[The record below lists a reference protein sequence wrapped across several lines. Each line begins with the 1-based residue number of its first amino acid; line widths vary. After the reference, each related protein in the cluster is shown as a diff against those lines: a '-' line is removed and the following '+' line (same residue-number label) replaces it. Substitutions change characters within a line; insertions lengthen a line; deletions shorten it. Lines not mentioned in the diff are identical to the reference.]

1 MATENSARAE
11 AQRIMSL
18 LEAPETATAPAQA
31 PEMPAA
37 QTDARAEASRI
48 MSRLTE
54 DRPAVSQPRA
64 PSPAVPVTKPT
75 MYQQARTAPKK
86 PEPELTWSETGQQAI
101 RNLPSST
108 VGVVKATAQAL
119 NPLNLPETLGGIKEI
134 GRGLLSKT
142 KGVVGV
148 QQDPAQAA
156 KDEAVLDAV
165 AAHYKQA
172 YGSEAGFKRAL
183 ANDPA
188 SVLADMAT
196 LITGGAGAATKTG
209 LISQKAALKASQVAG
224 YVDPIQAAVK
234 VAKAP
239 LVGAK
244 IPFTEKRIPGVANM
258 APYALALTTG
268 RSPELIEQ
276 AARAGLEGTE
286 AQRNAFLQYS
296 AAGANDMDIVDAAE
310 DALSKAK
317 KARSDAYKAR
327 MTSLGAAPPDV
338 DYAPILQKLDKLK
351 DDYSIKSS
359 TGVRL
364 PKNKQAIDLI
374 EAIESEMAPYAKGPA
389 GSAERNIFGADAL
402 KQRINE
408 MMLASKGNPGAYRA
422 GVDAY
427 NTMKDAIM
435 KVSPEYGS
443 IMREYEDASGLIN
456 DIRNSLG
463 VGRAGPETVLKRLLP
478 KKQPSTRKLLIE
490 KLGEYDDKLPHMI
503 AGAALREAIPGG
515 IQNLISTVVGF
526 GVHPVGGVANILASS
541 PKLAGR
547 AAYTAGRL
555 GAGARAVTQPAVTLP
570 AYQIG
575 RATEVAG
582 QAPMA
587 EVPAEEAQG
596 ETPTGVT
603 PDVVERIREVEGEG
617 KNPMSSAS
625 GPFQIVNRT
634 FIDAFRKF
642 YADQAQGMTDE
653 EILDLK
659 NSPDGQRIAEEIGPM
674 LIQDNA
680 NIIGRA
686 GYETT
691 PGNVYLAHF
700 LGATDALKVLNA
712 DPSTPVDQF
721 LPAKVISSNER
732 LLRGKT
738 AGEVREMMEQMMQP
752 AAASGG
758 RIERRAG
765 GRVDHVDG
773 LVEQLMLQVRKAKK
787 ETTKSTEPLLNQ
799 PDEHIVRALDV
810 AQQAI

>member
-1 MATENSARAE
+1 MDAGQEDVG
-11 AQRIMSL
+11 
-18 LEAPETATAPAQA
+18 LEFLPASGETLRKPEAPAQQRDQGFEFIKQSGSLDQGKKLPPPPTTSTA
-31 PEMPAA
+31 
-37 QTDARAEASRI
+37 
-48 MSRLTE
+48 
-54 DRPAVSQPRA
+54 
-64 PSPAVPVTKPT
+64 KPT
-75 MYQQARTAPKK
+75 MYQQARTAPRK
-86 PEPELTWSETGQQAI
+86 PERELTWSETGQQAI

-119 NPLNLPETLGGIKEI
+119 NPFNLPETLGGIKEV
-134 GRGLLSKT
+134 GRGLLSKAQ
-142 KGVVGV
+142 GAVGV
-148 QQDPAQAA
+148 EQDAAQAA

-183 ANDPA
+183 AKDPA

-196 LITGGAGAATKTG
+196 LITGGAGAAAKTG
-209 LISQKAALKASQVAG
+209 LISQKAALKAAQVAG
-224 YVDPIQAAVK
+224 YTDPIQTALK

-239 LVGAK
+239 IVGAK
-244 IPFTEKRIPGVANM
+244 IPFTEKRIPGVANV

-310 DALSKAK
+310 EALSKAK
-317 KARSDAYKAR
+317 RARSDAYQAR

-338 DYAPILQKLDKLK
+338 DYAPILQRLDKLK
-351 DDYSIKSS
+351 DDYSTKSS

-364 PKNKQAIDLI
+364 PKNKQAMDLL
-374 EAIESEMAPYAKGPA
+374 EAIEIEMAKYATGPA
-389 GSAERNIFGADAL
+389 GSAERNIFGADGL

-427 NTMKDAIM
+427 NTIKDAII

-443 IMREYEDASGLIN
+443 IMREYEEASGLIN

-490 KLGEYDDKLPHMI
+490 KLGEYDDNLPHMI

-555 GAGARAVTQPAVTLP
+555 GAGAKAVTQPAVTLP

-575 RATEVAG
+575 RATEVMG
-582 QAPMA
+582 APPM
-587 EVPAEEAQG
+587 PEAPVEG
-596 ETPTGVT
+596 EQPEGVT
-603 PDVVERIREVEGEG
+603 PAVVEQIRRVEGEG
-617 KNPMSSAS
+617 QNPESSAR
-625 GPFQIVNRT
+625 GPFQFVDQT
-634 FIDAFRKF
+634 FVDAFRKF
-642 YADQAQGMTDE
+642 YPDQSQSMTRE

-659 NSPDGQRIAEEIGPM
+659 NSPEGASIAEQMGPM
-674 LIQDNA
+674 LIEDNA
-680 NIIGRA
+680 NIISRA
-686 GYETT
+686 GHPST

-700 LGATDALKVLNA
+700 LGATDALKVLGA
-712 DPSTPVDQF
+712 DPSTPVDQL
-721 LPAKVISSNER
+721 LPAKVINANER

-738 AGEVREMMEQMMQP
+738 AGEVRDMMQQMMQP
-752 AAASGG
+752 AAAYGG
-758 RIERRAG
+758 RMGRKAG
-765 GRVDHVDG
+765 GRVDNVET
-773 LVEQLMLQVRKAKK
+773 LVAQLMTRVKSAKR
-787 ETTKSTEPLLNQ
+787 ETQKMTEPLLNQ
-799 PDEHIVRALDV
+799 PDEHIVKALDV